1 MMKTFLITTASALA
15 LSNSVLADD
24 TRLPIITF
32 QTGAQA
38 LLDVAEC
45 GEEFVEPVTK
55 AANSSI
61 DGENVVLVFTT
72 TMVQDGVEA
81 EGAEPF
87 AIGPLKEPATQEQID
102 SLMGKKVCNEP
113 W

>member
-1 MMKTFLITTASALA
+1 MKTFLITTAAVLA
-15 LSNSVLADD
+15 LSTSALADD
-24 TRLPIITF
+24 TTLPLITF
-32 QTGAQA
+32 QEGAQA
-38 LLDVAEC
+38 LLDVSEC

-55 AANSSI
+55 AANSRI
-61 DGENVVLVFTT
+61 DGRNVVLVFTP

-87 AIGPLKEPATQEQID
+87 AIGSLKEPATQEQID
-102 SLMGKKVCNEP
+102 SLIGKTVCNEP